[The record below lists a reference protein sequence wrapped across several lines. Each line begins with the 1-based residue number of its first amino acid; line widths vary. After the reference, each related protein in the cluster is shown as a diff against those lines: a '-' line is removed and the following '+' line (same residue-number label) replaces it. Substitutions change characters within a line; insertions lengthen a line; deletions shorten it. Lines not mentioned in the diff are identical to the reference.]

1 MQGPPKC
8 TQIGIFVL
16 KINHLATLGTTLDG
30 RFVLVQIK
38 AKSGT
43 KAITL
48 GMRLFTWTSLVMSF
62 QKGLK
67 LCSASISFS

>member
-1 MQGPPKC
+1 MYPNWDFCFENKPFGNPGC
-8 TQIGIFVL
+8 T
-16 KINHLATLGTTLDG
+16 TLGG